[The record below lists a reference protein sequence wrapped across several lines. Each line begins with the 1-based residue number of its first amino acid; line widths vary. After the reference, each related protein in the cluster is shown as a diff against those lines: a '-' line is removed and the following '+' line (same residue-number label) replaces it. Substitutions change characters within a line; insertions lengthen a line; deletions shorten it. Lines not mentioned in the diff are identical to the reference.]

1 MKILLKFKIKLSY
14 NNKNEIFYVKEFRTL
29 KKYISVYYVIPV
41 QNQEL
46 YLNGIE
52 KIYESPSKNI
62 NYIFLENITDFQM
75 VQINI
80 YYDSEDKIWPLE
92 IGRLSDKSDILYYLT
107 EQYNFNYDK
116 ILDFPILTINGERIH
131 SLAESGI
138 KNNDI
143 INLEIVPSISNI
155 SRQIDSW
162 FFIFVKGL
170 KGNTI
175 TIYSSPT
182 MTIRDLKL
190 LIEDKE
196 GIPYE

>member
-1 MKILLKFKIKLSY
+1 MH
-14 NNKNEIFYVKEFRTL
+14 
-29 KKYISVYYVIPV
+29 
-41 QNQEL
+41 
-46 YLNGIE
+46 
-52 KIYESPSKNI
+52 
-62 NYIFLENITDFQM
+62 
-75 VQINI
+75 
-80 YYDSEDKIWPLE
+80 
-92 IGRLSDKSDILYYLT
+92 YLT
-107 EQYNFNYDK
+107 EQYNFNYGK
-116 ILDFPILTINGERIH
+116 IFDFPNLTFNGERIH

-170 KGNTI
+170 RGNTI

-182 MTIRDLKL
+182 MTIRDVKL

-196 GIPYE
+196 GIPYELQRLVFSRRQLENNRTIADYNIQKESSLHLILRLRGGKL

>member
-1 MKILLKFKIKLSY
+1 M
-14 NNKNEIFYVKEFRTL
+14 
-29 KKYISVYYVIPV
+29 
-41 QNQEL
+41 
-46 YLNGIE
+46 
-52 KIYESPSKNI
+52 
-62 NYIFLENITDFQM
+62 
-75 VQINI
+75 
-80 YYDSEDKIWPLE
+80 
-92 IGRLSDKSDILYYLT
+92 YYLT

>member
-1 MKILLKFKIKLSY
+1 M
-14 NNKNEIFYVKEFRTL
+14 
-29 KKYISVYYVIPV
+29 
-41 QNQEL
+41 
-46 YLNGIE
+46 
-52 KIYESPSKNI
+52 
-62 NYIFLENITDFQM
+62 
-75 VQINI
+75 
-80 YYDSEDKIWPLE
+80 
-92 IGRLSDKSDILYYLT
+92 YYLT

-116 ILDFPILTINGERIH
+116 ILDLPILTINGERIH

-182 MTIRDLKL
+182 MTIRDVKL

-196 GIPYE
+196 GIPYELQRLVFSRRQLENNRTIADYNIQKESSLHLILRLRGGKL